1 MMMMM
6 MILWTDMIVVVITM
20 MIILIIIIINI
31 VTMTII
37 IITMTI
43 IIINSPFE
51 KVHRKLTLS
60 AEILMGR
67 GLIGAAG
74 MVVKVLYVYSP
85 DKVECMKYIN
95 IYIYIIYQSINQ
107 SIQYHLFLTIII
119 IIIIHHHFTIIHH
132 CHHNSQLTCS
142 ERIES
147 SDAEAVAHPGLQL
160 VDPEAER
167 EIPVYLWWVTAYL
180 LIAHFTALR
189 SYHWA

>member
-1 MMMMM
+1 M
-6 MILWTDMIVVVITM
+6 
-20 MIILIIIIINI
+20 
-31 VTMTII
+31 TMT
-37 IITMTI
+37 

-60 AEILMGR
+60 AEILIGR

-85 DKVECMKYIN
+85 DRVECMKYIY
-95 IYIYIIYQSINQ
+95 IYIY
-107 SIQYHLFLTIII
+107 
-119 IIIIHHHFTIIHH
+119 HHHHRRHHHHHHHHHHHFTIVYHSPSLHHHSSFTIIHH
-132 CHHNSQLTCS
+132 CHHKSQLTCS
-142 ERIES
+142 ECIES

>member
-1 MMMMM
+1 
-6 MILWTDMIVVVITM
+6 M
-20 MIILIIIIINI
+20 MIIII
-31 VTMTII
+31 TMT
-37 IITMTI
+37 ITMTI

-95 IYIYIIYQSINQ
+95 IYIYIYINQ